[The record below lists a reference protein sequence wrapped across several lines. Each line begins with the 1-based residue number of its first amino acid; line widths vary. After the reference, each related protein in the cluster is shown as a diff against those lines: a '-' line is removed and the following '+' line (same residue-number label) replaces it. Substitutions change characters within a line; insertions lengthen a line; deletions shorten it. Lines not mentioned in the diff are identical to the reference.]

1 MAKEISLLDIKS
13 YFQGKASSKK
23 RQDFENEKG
32 KAISF
37 LRNRYSISDE
47 DIEDIYQESLSALYL
62 NIEHGK
68 LRELTCPFSSYFL
81 QICNNQAL
89 KLVNKNKGIKTSP
102 IIEDHTI
109 TNEYE
114 ILEEK
119 VDELFSFCMTTIE
132 EDKKVRLQLLVN
144 NIIAS
149 MTDTCKN
156 ILHGYYW
163 NDYSTSTIADIFNF
177 SDANSVKAQK
187 YKCVKK
193 FRDKY
198 NELKNKIYG

>member
-1 MAKEISLLDIKS
+1 MAKEISIFDIKT
-13 YFQGKASSKK
+13 YFQGKASPKK
-23 RQDFENEKG
+23 KQDFENEKG

-62 NIEHGK
+62 NIENGK
-68 LRELTCPFSSYFL
+68 LRELTCSFSSYFL

-89 KLVNKNKGIKTSP
+89 KIVNKRKGIKKGQ
-102 IIEDHTI
+102 IIEDRTI

-114 ILEEK
+114 VLEEK
-119 VDELFSFCMTTIE
+119 VDDLYNFCMTTEE
-132 EDKKVRLQLLVN
+132 EDRKVRMQLLVN

-163 NDYSTSTIADIFNF
+163 DDFSTSTIADMFSF